1 MGPTG
6 NTDTRFPVRYYAVT
20 AVALGVALLATAILI
35 RASRLE
41 GNKANQ
47 ATDFSAVPASVHF
60 AAPEL
65 SLRDLAG
72 TEHSLTDYRGRVV
85 LVNLWA
91 TWCPPCQAEMP
102 NLEAFYLKH
111 SGEGFEVVAIEDGDP
126 ASQVAA
132 FVSEHGITF
141 PVWLDPSYQAT
152 DHAFKTS
159 NLPSSYVIDR
169 GGLVRLMW
177 IGAINPANLEKYVTP
192 LIQE

>member
-1 MGPTG
+1 
-6 NTDTRFPVRYYAVT
+6 
-20 AVALGVALLATAILI
+20 
-35 RASRLE
+35 
-41 GNKANQ
+41 
-47 ATDFSAVPASVHF
+47 
-60 AAPEL
+60 
-65 SLRDLAG
+65 
-72 TEHSLTDYRGRVV
+72 
-85 LVNLWA
+85 
-91 TWCPPCQAEMP
+91 MP

-111 SGEGFEVVAIEDGDP
+111 NGEGFEVVAIEDGDP

-141 PVWLDPSYQAT
+141 PVWLDRSYQAT